1 MQTKFNIKRIAAIS
15 LLLVVIALPYVA
27 MAYLTEWYRDKV
39 SQIDNAAFVII
50 DKQTMQLSVYRY
62 NGEMACQFPIAC
74 GLNYGDKRQEG
85 DMRTPEGVFS
95 IVSIEDAS
103 EWKHDFKDGK
113 GEIEGAYGPNFVRLE
128 VPGVKGIG
136 IHGTHLPESI
146 GTRASEGCIR
156 LNNED
161 LLELLPFLYIG
172 MRVVITPS
180 DQDALANQALD
191 NEEASTQNNGPR
203 L

>member
-1 MQTKFNIKRIAAIS
+1 MHIKINIKRIAAIS
-15 LLLVVIALPYVA
+15 LLVVVIALPYVA

-39 SQIDNAAFVII
+39 AQIDNAAFVII

-62 NGEMACQFPIAC
+62 DGVLACQYPIAC
-74 GLNYGDKRQEG
+74 GLNYGDKRMEG

-103 EWKHDFKDGK
+103 KWKHDFKDGK

-128 VPGVKGIG
+128 VPDVQGIG

-146 GTRASEGCIR
+146 GTRATEGCIR
-156 LNNED
+156 LRNED
-161 LLELLPFLYIG
+161 LMQLLPYLYVG

-180 DQDALANQALD
+180 VKDAIANGELD
-191 NEEASTQNNGPR
+191 NADTTKATATPR